1 MPCLVGCFALFF
13 PRLAIILV
21 WLFGNG
27 WLQTAYQSM
36 SIIWPLIGFFV
47 MPLTVLAY
55 ALAWHMGSGQID
67 GFGIAI
73 IIIAALIDFGIIGGS
88 ASSKEARRY
97 YRRTEVRVR

>member
-21 WLFGNG
+21 WLLGNG
-27 WLQTAYQSM
+27 WLQSAYQSM

-55 ALAWHMGSGQID
+55 ALAWHMGSGRVD
-67 GFGIAI
+67 GIGIALI
-73 IIIAALIDFGIIGGS
+73 IVAALIDLGIIGGS

-97 YRRTEVRVR
+97 YYRKTEVR